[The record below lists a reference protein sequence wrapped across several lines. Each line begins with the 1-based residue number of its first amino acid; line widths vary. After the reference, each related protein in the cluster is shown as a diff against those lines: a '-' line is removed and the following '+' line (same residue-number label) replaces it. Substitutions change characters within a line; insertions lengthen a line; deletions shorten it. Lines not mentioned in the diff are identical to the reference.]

1 MDFVPLCREFYEE
14 DTLALARLLLGKVLV
29 HDSPQGLTA
38 GMIVETEAYRQ
49 GDPACHASRGMTQR
63 NAMMFGPPGNAYV
76 YLIYGIYCCFNVVGG
91 KEGVGEAVLIRALE
105 PLVGMDLLRKRRAK
119 ARKITD
125 LMSGPGKLCAA
136 MAISR
141 EHNGLS
147 LLEKPLFI
155 AAGNAVAEN
164 AVACAPRIGISQ
176 ALDKEWRFYLKGNAN
191 VSCIVK
197 R

>member
-1 MDFVPLCREFYEE
+1 MDYEPLCRELYED
-14 DTLALARLLLGKVLV
+14 DTLTLARFLLGKVLV
-29 HDSPQGLTA
+29 HYSPEGLTA

-63 NAMMFGPPGNAYV
+63 NAMMFGPAGNAYV
-76 YLIYGIYCCFNVVGG
+76 YLVYGIYCCFNVVGG

-105 PLVGMDLLRKRRAK
+105 PLVGLDLLYKRRAK
-119 ARKITD
+119 ARKVTD

-141 EHNGLS
+141 EHNGLA

-155 AAGNAVAEN
+155 ATGNAVDDN
-164 AVACAPRIGISQ
+164 DIACAPRIGISQ
-176 ALDKEWRFYLKGNAN
+176 ARDKEWRYYLKGNAN

-197 R
+197 

>member
-14 DTLALARLLLGKVLV
+14 DTLTLARLLLGKVLV
-29 HDSPQGLTA
+29 HYSPEGLTA

-49 GDPACHASRGMTQR
+49 GDPACHASRGITKR
-63 NAMMFGPPGNAYV
+63 NAMMFGPAGNAYV

-105 PLVGMDLLRKRRAK
+105 PLVGLDLLRKRRAK
-119 ARKITD
+119 ARKVTD

-141 EHNGLS
+141 DHNGLS

-155 AAGNAVAEN
+155 ADGNAVAKN
-164 AVACAPRIGISQ
+164 AVVCAPRIGISQ
-176 ALDKEWRFYLKGNAN
+176 ALDKEWRFYIKENAN

-197 R
+197 